1 MNIKQ
6 LVTEL
11 TPLSHKQLMALAVK
25 QNERLQ
31 QQTAPVT
38 APVRDDIAIIG
49 LHCVTPGAHSPEG
62 FWNTLMQRKDV
73 LKDART
79 ERFPQLGVQL
89 DHHQLPQRAYS
100 YTAGLIDGIDQ
111 FDPAF
116 FGISP
121 REARGMDPQQ
131 RLVLQSCVQAL
142 AHAGY
147 AWEALRNSSTGV
159 FVGVAANEYNRF
171 QDLFNA
177 GEDASHAAS
186 GNALNVIAG
195 RVAYTLGLQGPAIA
209 LDTACSSSLVA
220 LHTAV
225 ESLHAGDCE
234 QAIVGGVNVILSP
247 ATFMLLC
254 QGQMLAPDGRC
265 KTFDKDAN
273 GYVRAE
279 AVATVILKPL
289 AQARKDG
296 DRILA
301 CIKGSAVNQDGRSAG
316 LTVPSSTAQ
325 QAVIEAALA
334 RAKLSPEQIE
344 YVECHGTGTALGDPI
359 EVQALAQAYC
369 SSQRTPLTLG
379 AAKSC
384 IGHAESAAGL
394 VGLIKAVLALQAD
407 CIPPQAHF
415 NQWNPLIHVDP
426 AQLRIPTSALPW
438 PRRNDVL
445 RRCAVSAFG
454 FSGTNAHVIL
464 EEYRAEADS
473 PQRAPLAPVQFNQ
486 QRYWWRHPVD
496 PITASTH
503 AAATQVTAAS
513 ASQQQ
518 HATTLEDAVVLNVA
532 RISGME
538 ATALQPAMSLSADLG
553 FDSLMTGSLRDQ
565 LSRMLHHPQHDR
577 VPLQILFGQDS
588 LAEIVAAL
596 QSAGF
601 ALTQSGVVEENLA
614 QDIHTG
620 TDAAGQWDEKT
631 QAYFSTRTALFD
643 ADRPSRID
651 RKLVH
656 KSLDENVLVADLVQL
671 SEKEFVAEMT
681 QDRRHGYF
689 YEHFLDHVPGLYV
702 VEAVRQAATAL
713 CHLYRGVDYSHAF
726 ILNRLSVSF
735 SHFIETDQ
743 PAFIHLRITDETV
756 RDGRVKLMEVDARV
770 VHQGREVARISGG
783 GDVSSRDEYAGYR
796 GEALA
801 AATVAAK
808 SAQVHVTGSNEKQTG
823 RVIACFDLDGTLTH
837 SHTFWR
843 FLLRCAGSGRFV
855 GSILRSLP
863 ILPAVWRGRMDLMQA
878 REVLIER
885 CLRGV
890 SEQKVQAV
898 AARLTDQIATRLLRD
913 GALDAVRRHQQ
924 LGHETFIVSNSAE
937 YYLSLLAQR
946 LQMNGVFGSRFEVV
960 DGHLT
965 GKLQGTH
972 CQGAEKVARVQS
984 VLPDR
989 ATAQVYAY
997 GDSSGDIAMLDW
1009 ADFPF
1014 LKRF

>member
-1 MNIKQ
+1 MNTQQ

-11 TPLSHKQLMALAVK
+11 TPLTHKQLMALAIT
-25 QNERLQ
+25 QNQRLQ
-31 QQTAPVT
+31 QQPA
-38 APVRDDIAIIG
+38 AVRDDIAIIG
-49 LHCVTPGAHSPEG
+49 LHCITPGAHSPAE
-62 FWNTLMQRKDV
+62 FWQTLMQRKDV
-73 LKDART
+73 LKDARS

-89 DHHQLPQRAYS
+89 DHHTLPQRAYS

-131 RLVLQSCVQAL
+131 RLVLQSSVQAL

-147 AWEALRNSSTGV
+147 EWEALRNSSTGV

-171 QDLFNA
+171 QDLFNSA
-177 GEDASHAAS
+177 EDASHAAS

-225 ESLHAGDCE
+225 ESLQAGDCE
-234 QAIVGGVNVILSP
+234 QAIVAGVNVILSP
-247 ATFMLLC
+247 VTFMLLC

-289 AQARKDG
+289 AQARQNG

-334 RAKLSPEQIE
+334 RAKLAPEQIE

-369 SSQRTPLTLG
+369 GGERAPLTLG

-394 VGLIKAVLALQAD
+394 VGLVKAVLALQEG

-426 AQLRIPTSALPW
+426 AQLRVPTEALPW
-438 PRRNDVL
+438 PQREDGL
-445 RRCAVSAFG
+445 RHCAVSAFG

-464 EEYRAEADS
+464 EEFRAQADS
-473 PQRAPLAPVQFNQ
+473 TQRAALPPVQFNQ

-496 PITASTH
+496 PITAG
-503 AAATQVTAAS
+503 AQATAAITT
-513 ASQQQ
+513 ASNHPQSLQ
-518 HATTLEDAVVLNVA
+518 ATSLEDAVVRSVA
-532 RISGME
+532 RISGMDAE
-538 ATALQPAMSLSADLG
+538 SLQPAMSLSADLG

-565 LSRMLHHPQHDR
+565 LSRLLRHPEQDR

-588 LAEIVAAL
+588 LGEIMAAL

-601 ALTQSGVVEENLA
+601 ALAPAGNVEEILTQETRA
-614 QDIHTG
+614 G
-620 TDAAGQWDEKT
+620 VDANGLSDEKS
-631 QAYFSTRTALFD
+631 QAYFAARTALFD
-643 ADRPSRID
+643 ADRPARVD

-656 KSLDENVLVADLVQL
+656 KSFGENVLVADLVQL
-671 SEKEFVAEMT
+671 NDKEFLAEMT

-713 CHLYRGVDYSHAF
+713 CHLFRGVDYSHAF

-770 VHQGREVARISGG
+770 LHQGREVARITGG

-808 SAQVHVTGSNEKQTG
+808 SAQVQVAGGDENGDEKHAG

-843 FLLRCAGSGRFV
+843 FLLRCAGTGRFV

-863 ILPAVWRGRMDLMQA
+863 ILPALWRGRMDLMQA
-878 REVLIER
+878 REILIER

-890 SEQKVQAV
+890 SEQKVQSV
-898 AARLTDQIATRLLRD
+898 AARLTDQIASSLLRD

-972 CQGAEKVARVQS
+972 CQGAEKVARVQA

>member
-1 MNIKQ
+1 MNTQQ

-11 TPLSHKQLMALAVK
+11 TPLTHKQLMALAIT
-25 QNERLQ
+25 QNQRLQ
-31 QQTAPVT
+31 QQPA
-38 APVRDDIAIIG
+38 AVRDDIAIIG
-49 LHCVTPGAHSPEG
+49 LHCITPGAHSPAE
-62 FWNTLMQRKDV
+62 FWQTLMQRKDV
-73 LKDART
+73 LKDARS

-89 DHHQLPQRAYS
+89 DHHTLPQRAYS

-131 RLVLQSCVQAL
+131 RLVLQSSVQAL

-147 AWEALRNSSTGV
+147 EWEALRNSSTGV

-171 QDLFNA
+171 QDLFNSA
-177 GEDASHAAS
+177 EDASHAAS

-289 AQARKDG
+289 VLAQKDG

-334 RAKLSPEQIE
+334 RAKLAPEQIE

-369 SSQRTPLTLG
+369 GGERAPLTLG

-394 VGLIKAVLALQAD
+394 VGLVKAVLARKEG

-426 AQLRIPTSALPW
+426 AQLRVPTEALPW
-438 PRRNDVL
+438 PQREDGL
-445 RRCAVSAFG
+445 RHCAVSAFG

-464 EEYRAEADS
+464 EEFRAQSDS
-473 PQRAPLAPVQFNQ
+473 TQRAALPPVQFNQ

-496 PITASTH
+496 PITAG
-503 AAATQVTAAS
+503 AQATAAITT
-513 ASQQQ
+513 ASNHPQSLQ
-518 HATTLEDAVVLNVA
+518 ATSLEDAVVRSVA
-532 RISGME
+532 RISGMDAE
-538 ATALQPAMSLSADLG
+538 SLQPAMSLSADLG

-565 LSRMLHHPQHDR
+565 LSRLLRHPEQDR

-588 LAEIVAAL
+588 LGEIMAAL

-601 ALTQSGVVEENLA
+601 ALAPAGNVEEILTQETRA
-614 QDIHTG
+614 G
-620 TDAAGQWDEKT
+620 VDANGLSDEKS
-631 QAYFSTRTALFD
+631 QAYFAARTALFD
-643 ADRPSRID
+643 ADRPARVD

-656 KSLDENVLVADLVQL
+656 KSFGENVLVADLVQL
-671 SEKEFVAEMT
+671 NDKEFLAEMT

-713 CHLYRGVDYSHAF
+713 CHLFRGVDYSHAF

-770 VHQGREVARISGG
+770 LHQGREVARITGG

-808 SAQVHVTGSNEKQTG
+808 SAQVQVAGGDENGDEKHAG

-843 FLLRCAGSGRFV
+843 FLLRCAGTGRFV

-863 ILPAVWRGRMDLMQA
+863 ILPALWRGRMDLMEA
-878 REVLIER
+878 REILIER

-890 SEQKVQAV
+890 SEQKVQSV
-898 AARLTDQIATRLLRD
+898 AARLTDQIASSLLRD

-946 LQMNGVFGSRFEVV
+946 LQMNCVFGSRFEVV

-972 CQGAEKVARVQS
+972 CQGAEKVARVQA